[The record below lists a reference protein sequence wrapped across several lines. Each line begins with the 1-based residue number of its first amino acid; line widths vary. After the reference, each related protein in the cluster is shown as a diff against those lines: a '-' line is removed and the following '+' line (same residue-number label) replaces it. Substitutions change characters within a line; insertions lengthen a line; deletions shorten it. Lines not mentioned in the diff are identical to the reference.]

1 MSAYS
6 IEVKKEG
13 DRDFHAIWDQIRNG
27 YVPILP
33 VGFDIN
39 GAIGKRSVATVMN
52 SLELLHVPHSSY
64 KKRLAATS
72 IKNIEQCSKLHFIVS
87 LLDEI
92 RNAKCVSLS
101 LSLFIIDLLIPCI

>member
-6 IEVKKEG
+6 TEVRKEG
-13 DRDFHAIWDQIRNG
+13 DREFHAIWDQIRNG

-52 SLELLHVPHSSY
+52 SLELLHVPHLSY

-72 IKNIEQCSKLHFIVS
+72 VRNIEQCTKLHFLVS

-101 LSLFIIDLLIPCI
+101 LFIIDI